1 MLLFLYWLYSII
13 LLCFLYIKIHSF
25 CTYIQTC
32 YISVQYTCLPSWE
45 VAPERNLT
53 SFKSWLSMY
62 ITLHLIGCFWIE
74 LHRLLFVTK
83 TSNETS
89 FILLLISPLLL
100 FSISLCFKSLYLI
113 FVTTF
118 MITGVCFLLLLHFI
132 NNRNFPSVSV
142 FCRIDLF
149 ADLLKSCLSWM
160 LPILSMKHFPNDSS
174 SPKLNYLDSH
184 LKKKKYFIKSQPK
197 ERFINQLNG
206 C

>member
-1 MLLFLYWLYSII
+1 MFLFLYWLYSII

-32 YISVQYTCLPSWE
+32 YISVQYTRLPSWE

-53 SFKSWLSMY
+53 SFTSWLPMY

-100 FSISLCFKSLYLI
+100 FSIFLSVLRVYFDFCHYLYDY
-113 FVTTF
+113 
-118 MITGVCFLLLLHFI
+118 
-132 NNRNFPSVSV
+132 VS
-142 FCRIDLF
+142 FYC
-149 ADLLKSCLSWM
+149 S
-160 LPILSMKHFPNDSS
+160 ILSITET
-174 SPKLNYLDSH
+174 SPVFLYSAA
-184 LKKKKYFIKSQPK
+184 
-197 ERFINQLNG
+197 
-206 C
+206 

>member
-100 FSISLCFKSLYLI
+100 FSISLCFKSLFWFLSLPLWL
-113 FVTTF
+113 
-118 MITGVCFLLLLHFI
+118 CFFLLLHFI

-160 LPILSMKHFPNDSS
+160 LPILSIKHFPNDSS
-174 SPKLNYLDSH
+174 SPMLNYLDSH